1 MTSPAHP
8 VQEKRAMPDKQELI
22 NRHTYKDR
30 GLSVRDRI
38 YLTLSAM
45 ENFRA
50 KRTAKAVTLL
60 LELLHKKRFLSDEQ
74 LDDFL
79 YDCIT

>member
-1 MTSPAHP
+1 MA
-8 VQEKRAMPDKQELI
+8 DKQEI
-22 NRHTYKDR
+22 IRNKTHKDK

-38 YLTLSAM
+38 FYTLTNVESS
-45 ENFRA
+45 RA
-50 KRTAKAVTLL
+50 KRTARAVALL